1 MSKQVMAAAV
11 LALALLLVLGC
22 GDGTATPVTEVTKQ
36 VRGQILEVVGRNIA
50 EVELLRI
57 RDENGQIWSFVTEG
71 PVGFTPSHLREHQ
84 LFGEPVLVSYV
95 EKEDTLVAVDI
106 RD

>member
-1 MSKQVMAAAV
+1 MVRQVMSAAA
-11 LALALLLVLGC
+11 LALALLVVLGC
-22 GDGTATPVTEVTKQ
+22 RDGTATPVMEVTKQ

-57 RDENGQIWSFVTEG
+57 RDENGQILSFTTEG
-71 PVGFTPSHLREHQ
+71 PVGFTPSHLREHH
-84 LFGEPVLVSYV
+84 LFGELVLVSYV
-95 EKEDTLVAVDI
+95 EKEDTVVAVDI